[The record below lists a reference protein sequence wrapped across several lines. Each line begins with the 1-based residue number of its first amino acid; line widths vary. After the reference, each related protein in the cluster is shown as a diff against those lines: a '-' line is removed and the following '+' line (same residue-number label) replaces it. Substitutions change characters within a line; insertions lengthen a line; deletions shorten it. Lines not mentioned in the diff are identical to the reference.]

1 MCGEVLLGLKLM
13 QNILKPNVNIGG
25 AGGSS
30 TDARRQAMN
39 LIDFERTP
47 NGMSASVSAGAHAS
61 ANATASAGAY
71 ASANAYSGA
80 SLGNYGGGSPSPQA
94 TMSREELG
102 HALDKGA
109 PHACSNAGSAS
120 SSPSPSPSPSSS
132 SSSSSSA
139 TIERRFRRMDANR
152 DGMVSQQEFRDFA
165 ASRASRGASGP
176 YPPPSSA
183 VPSGMPGYA
192 APSGPSGYPGANFSA
207 LDADRNHVISRG
219 EARASPMLAAR
230 FNEIDM
236 IRQTVPGGSEAPGSG
251 YLNHQKLGAFHD
263 FAAANGLSTA
273 GIPG

>member
-120 SSPSPSPSPSSS
+120 SS
-132 SSSSSSA
+132 SSA
-139 TIERRFRRMDANR
+139 AIERRFRRMDANR